1 MTALPVRSLQSGQAG
16 VSKRSLAHTQEA
28 RRFRAN
34 TPGSHFPLW
43 EAW

>member
-1 MTALPVRSLQSGQAG
+1 MTAVTARSLQSGQAG
-16 VSKRSLAHTQEA
+16 LSKRSLAHTQDA

-43 EAW
+43 EAR